1 MNLYK
6 MCVYLNILKNNN
18 NNNNESIWTNSLKI
32 YILVK
37 IKLTWMSKENQ
48 INKKV
53 SLIFTPLFPHTE
65 VSTKTPKRKVSDL
78 RRNQYSIL
86 QI

>member
-1 MNLYK
+1 
-6 MCVYLNILKNNN
+6 
-18 NNNNESIWTNSLKI
+18 
-32 YILVK
+32 
-37 IKLTWMSKENQ
+37 MSKENQ

-78 RRNQYSIL
+78 RRNQYLTL
-86 QI
+86 QIQVPNNRLEGKNCTFY

>member
-1 MNLYK
+1 
-6 MCVYLNILKNNN
+6 
-18 NNNNESIWTNSLKI
+18 
-32 YILVK
+32 
-37 IKLTWMSKENQ
+37 MSKENQ

>member
-1 MNLYK
+1 
-6 MCVYLNILKNNN
+6 
-18 NNNNESIWTNSLKI
+18 
-32 YILVK
+32 
-37 IKLTWMSKENQ
+37 MSKENQ

-78 RRNQYSIL
+78 RRNQYLTL

>member
-6 MCVYLNILKNNN
+6 VCIPEYISKKKK
-18 NNNNESIWTNSLKI
+18 NNESIWTNSLKI

-37 IKLTWMSKENQ
+37 IELTWMSKENQ

-53 SLIFTPLFPHTE
+53 SLIFIPLFPHSE
-65 VSTKTPKRKVSDL
+65 VSTKIPKGKVSDL